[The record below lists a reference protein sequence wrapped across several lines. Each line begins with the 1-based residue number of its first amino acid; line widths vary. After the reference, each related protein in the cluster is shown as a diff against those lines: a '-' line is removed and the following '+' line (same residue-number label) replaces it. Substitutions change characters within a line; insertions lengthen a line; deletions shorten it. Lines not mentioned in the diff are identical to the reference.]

1 VIAPASAP
9 GRPAAGPSGQ
19 RRAGLRGGWRLALAV
34 LACSCAHAQPAGI
47 ETLSGPLPRFCAADE
62 CAVIVSH
69 NTDIESCECAAR
81 QYDETFGARMDVVF
95 AVPAGGGKA
104 KVGVGRSVAAPA
116 ALQKCVL
123 ERAADWSF
131 PSPAGGATRFRT
143 GIIFAPDDHGA
154 CPPGPNASVRRATAG
169 KEQVRAALA
178 ARTDEVKACYR
189 EAAGGSSE
197 PAGRIVVTLVFNRDG
212 HVIQAQVDEA
222 TIHDERLEACITDHA
237 YAWSLPRPT
246 PPGVVTV
253 SYPYSFAP
261 DAQ

>member
-1 VIAPASAP
+1 VI
-9 GRPAAGPSGQ
+9 AGPS
-19 RRAGLRGGWRLALAV
+19 RHPVAPALALALAA
-34 LACSCAHAQPAGI
+34 LACSCAHVQPAGI
-47 ETLSGPLPRFCAADE
+47 EQVSGPLPRFCAADE
-62 CAVIVSH
+62 CAVVVSH

-81 QYDETFGARMDVVF
+81 QYDETLGARMDVVF

-104 KVGVGRSVAAPA
+104 KVAVGRSVAAPE

-154 CPPGPNASVRRATAG
+154 CPPGPNASVRHATAS

-178 ARTDEVKACYR
+178 ARMDEVKACYR
-189 EAAGGSSE
+189 QAAGGASE
-197 PAGRIVVTLVFNRDG
+197 PAGRVVVTLIFNRDG
-212 HVIQAQVDEA
+212 RVIQAQVDEA
-222 TIHDERLEACITDHA
+222 TLHDERLEACITDRA

-261 DAQ
+261 EAQ